1 MQTEP
6 GSRGPATQKK
16 KYLKIKFL
24 VIEFAFF
31 QKNFRLKKLELR
43 HYQSDVELTVGCE
56 NVWHKMRNVLHGD
69 VQGLAMQDGGDEM
82 TIVWAHVEVVAEQD
96 LKSNRVKKNLLRTSI
111 WSNHLN
117 LTNSTT

>member
-1 MQTEP
+1 MLLKLSHLSRDICHPDHEVKPGRTINGTEVSDLQIHTEP

-82 TIVWAHVEVVAEQD
+82 TIV
-96 LKSNRVKKNLLRTSI
+96 
-111 WSNHLN
+111 
-117 LTNSTT
+117 